1 MSMGSRLAAAPFEFY
16 TLAHVTR
23 RRGGTANTLGELL
36 AGLRSSSDESIYH
49 HTIASLYATSKST
62 INDYAQWAA
71 TGLNRNDL
79 AEGLSIID
87 SREFET
93 ISDLRR
99 SLVEIISSYVERHPE
114 VESEC
119 AAVAFQFCEGI
130 DLPVPLDEPA
140 RTLKELRQR
149 IEGMSEESFY
159 LHFVAARARAEEHSN
174 DFSLWV
180 SRSLGLEK
188 LALKIDEIDMAEITL
203 DDARQ
208 RILTLIDA
216 EREPTDSFAH

>member
-1 MSMGSRLAAAPFEFY
+1 MSMRNRLAAAPFEFY

-23 RRGGTANTLGELL
+23 SRGGTANTVGELL

-62 INDYAQWAA
+62 MNDYALWA
-71 TGLNRNDL
+71 TGLNRDDL
-79 AEGLSIID
+79 AEELSMID

-99 SLVEIISSYVERHPE
+99 SLVEIVSSYVERHPAA
-114 VESEC
+114 VSEC
-119 AAVAFQFCEGI
+119 ARAAFQFCEGI
-130 DLPVPLDEPA
+130 DLPVPLDKPA
-140 RTLKELRQR
+140 RTLEELRQR
-149 IEGMSEESFY
+149 LAGMSEESFY
-159 LHFVAARARAEEHSN
+159 LHFLASRARGEEHSS

-180 SRSLGLEK
+180 SRCLGLKK
-188 LALKIDEIDMAEITL
+188 LAMKIDEIDMTEITL

-208 RILTLIDA
+208 KILALIDA
-216 EREPTDSFAH
+216 EGEPTDSFAR